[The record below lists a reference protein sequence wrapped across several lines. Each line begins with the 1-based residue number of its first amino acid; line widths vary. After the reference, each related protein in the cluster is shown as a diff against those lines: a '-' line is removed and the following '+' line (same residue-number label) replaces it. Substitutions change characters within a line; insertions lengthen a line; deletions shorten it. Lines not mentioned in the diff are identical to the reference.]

1 MVNTS
6 CSSDFPPA
14 DSAIPLFLG
23 SFERVHVRYCHKIRA
38 SLCPCHTGIRGQP
51 VLSPALTVDIDRP
64 DSSDVSLVCAKALS
78 IVREPGIDDVILG
91 HREEQIALTVVF
103 DLRQ

>member
-1 MVNTS
+1 M
-6 CSSDFPPA
+6 
-14 DSAIPLFLG
+14 PLFSSNIPRADVLIPG
-23 SFERVHVRYCHKIRA
+23 S
-38 SLCPCHTGIRGQP
+38 L
-51 VLSPALTVDIDRP
+51 ALTVDIDRP
-64 DSSDVSLVCAKALS
+64 DSSDVSLVCSETLS